1 MVGTD
6 KKNTSSLE
14 NGIVFRISNC
24 DVEKARKI
32 VDKSTTL
39 TTFYTFS
46 HVVNLYKFSKSIE
59 IDDFRVGNTSRY
71 ESENGL
77 LKHRLLVVYYH
88 SYKTLVGIKVSPYTI
103 ERDLNKLIESIQKRV
118 LCQDI

>member
-1 MVGTD
+1 MVGTEN
-6 KKNTSSLE
+6 KNILE
-14 NGIVFRISNC
+14 SGIVFRISNC

-46 HVVNLYKFSKSIE
+46 HVVDLHKFKKSIE
-59 IDDFRVGNTSRY
+59 IGDFRVGNTCRY

-88 SYKTLVGIKVSPYTI
+88 SYKTLVGIKVSPFTI

-118 LCQDI
+118 LCQSLE